1 MRQKLRIV
9 LLITGLLTAS
19 CGSPDAP
26 QSASAEQSSAAPDAP
41 ASTGG
46 EGSAALESKT
56 LRVGF
61 SGQPDFTQIANFKW
75 LEDMGTK
82 HDVAAE
88 DVIFEGTAPPFRAL
102 VAGEVEMVVGQV
114 PPGVLLVTE
123 TGEDLVMIAG
133 DVQASD
139 YMLVSVQDLTSIE
152 DLPGRTVGTAGEGA
166 VSDSLTLAAL
176 QNEGIDTD
184 AVEFLQIGGTGAR
197 MAALLSGQVDAAP
210 AHFAEGY
217 ATVEEGLYDLYPV
230 HEGIGPYLFHGVWT
244 TRAWAEENPVLAQLA
259 VDEFIETV
267 RWAATSEEEYM
278 AASETVVEGLSEAAR
293 RQAYAKFL
301 EIDLFAL
308 NGGLEPELIDQT
320 IAIEQQVGGLPEDI
334 PEPDEW
340 VYRDFVDSY
349 LERFGEQ

>member
-1 MRQKLRIV
+1 M
-9 LLITGLLTAS
+9 ITALLTTS
-19 CGSPDAP
+19 CGSSDNPV
-26 QSASAEQSSAAPDAP
+26 SASEGQEQEQSGTTQD
-41 ASTGG
+41 ST
-46 EGSAALESKT
+46 ELEST
-56 LRVGF
+56 SLRVGF

-75 LEDMGTK
+75 LEDMSSK
-82 HDVAAE
+82 HGVAAE
-88 DVIFEGTAPPFRAL
+88 DVIFEGPAPPFRAL
-102 VAGEVEMVVGQV
+102 VPGEVDMVVGQV

-139 YMLVSVQDLTSIE
+139 YMLVSVPGLTSIE
-152 DLPGRTVGTAGEGA
+152 DLPGRTIGTAGAGA

-184 AVEFLQIGGTGAR
+184 AIEFLQIGGTGAR
-197 MAALLSGQVDAAP
+197 MAALFSGQVDAAP

-217 ATVEEGLYDLYPV
+217 ATVEQGMHDLYPV

-267 RWAATSEEEYM
+267 RWAATNEDEYM
-278 AASETVVEGLSEAAR
+278 AASEPVVEGLSEEAR
-293 RQAYAKFL
+293 RKAYAKFL

-308 NGGLEPELIDQT
+308 NGGLEPELIEQT
-320 IAIEQQVGGLPEDI
+320 ITIEQQVGNLPEDI
-334 PEPDEW
+334 PPPEQW